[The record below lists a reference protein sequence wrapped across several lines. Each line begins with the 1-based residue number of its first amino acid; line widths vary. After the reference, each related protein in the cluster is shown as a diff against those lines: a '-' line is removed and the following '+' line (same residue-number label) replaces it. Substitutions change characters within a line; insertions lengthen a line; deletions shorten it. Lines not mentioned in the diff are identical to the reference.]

1 MFTSER
7 QILLSTLKGSDQKLL
22 QNTNRTLNKI
32 TVFGHACFDK
42 AFSTQILNA
51 TIEYILLTK
60 KFEDSLFSSVVIF

>member
-22 QNTNRTLNKI
+22 QNTNRTLKKI
-32 TVFGHACFDK
+32 IVFGHASFDK

-51 TIEYILLTK
+51 TSEYILLTK
-60 KFEDSLFSSVVIF
+60 RFEDLLFSSVVIF